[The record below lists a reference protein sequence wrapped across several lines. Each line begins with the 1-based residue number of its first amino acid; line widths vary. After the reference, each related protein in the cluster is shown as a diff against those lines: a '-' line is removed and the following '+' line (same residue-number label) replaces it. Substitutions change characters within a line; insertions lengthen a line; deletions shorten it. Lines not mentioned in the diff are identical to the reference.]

1 MHSEYKSARNTYEI
15 HKDEEIKKKKQK
27 KNSQRILERQEIDS
41 LKLLIAEKVRT
52 AHFLKTESFTAMNE
66 AEVRNNMVY
75 VKKILLKKR
84 DETKEEV
91 KTLEKLRQSWREKS

>member
-1 MHSEYKSARNTYEI
+1 MHSEYKPAQNTYEI
-15 HKDEEIKKKKQK
+15 HKDEEIIKKKTE
-27 KNSQRILERQEIDS
+27 KNSQRILVTQEIDS

-91 KTLEKLRQSWREKS
+91 KTLEKLRQS